1 MKYHVDM
8 KLVFEATDPNDTQIK
23 LKQVLSK
30 ILLTQDLDIFL
41 KNPYEPG
48 YARIKKDPKD
58 VKHITQLSMRK
69 PPNQRLFNKF

>member
-30 ILLTQDLDIFL
+30 ILMAKDLDIFL
-41 KNPYEPG
+41 KNPDDSG
-48 YARIKKDPKD
+48 YARVIKNKED
-58 VKHITQLSMRK
+58 VKHITQLSMRL
-69 PPNQRLFNKF
+69 PSNQRLFNRF